1 MNETMQPT
9 DRSGGSRSP
18 LQQYLNEIGEVQLL
32 TPTEEAALSK
42 RIQGGDESAR
52 EHLIRANLRL
62 VVKIAREYENC
73 GVPLLD
79 LINEGNMGLM
89 KAADRFDP
97 EKGAKFSSY
106 GSYWIKQSMRK
117 ALADQS
123 KTVRVPIQM
132 VDRMYNL
139 RCAEE
144 KLAMELGR
152 EPSDEE
158 LAAATQLSS
167 LQIRRA
173 RQAKRDTSSLDAQL
187 GDDDSSTLGE
197 IISDDRVSHPAAN
210 LQMNQDL
217 GVLKALLPEL
227 PEREQKILRL
237 RFGIDRGE
245 EMTLE
250 EIGQE
255 FGLTRERIRQLQ
267 NQGLRTLKRLMVE
280 AGLQPEEEEIQ
291 DLSCPC

>member
-1 MNETMQPT
+1 MNDAIQTT
-9 DRSGGSRSP
+9 DRNGGSRSP

-42 RIQGGDESAR
+42 QIQEGDESAR

-106 GSYWIKQSMRK
+106 SSHWIKQSMRK
-117 ALADQS
+117 ALANQS
-123 KTVRVPIQM
+123 RTVRVPIQM
-132 VDRMYNL
+132 MDRMYNL
-139 RCAEE
+139 RRAEE
-144 KLAMELGR
+144 KLAAELGR
-152 EPSDEE
+152 EPTDEE
-158 LAAATQLSS
+158 LAATTELST

-173 RQAKRDTSSLDAQL
+173 RQAKTNTSSLDAQL
-187 GDDDSSTLGE
+187 GDDDSGTLGD
-197 IISDDRVSHPAAN
+197 IVGDDRIAHPAQN
-210 LQMNQDL
+210 LQMDQDL
-217 GVLKALLPEL
+217 RVLEELLPEL
-227 PEREQKILRL
+227 PEREQRVLRL
-237 RFGIDRGE
+237 RFGLDSGE

-250 EIGQE
+250 DIGRE

-267 NQGLRTLKRLMVE
+267 NQGLKRLKLLMIE
-280 AGLQPEEEEIQ
+280 AGLQPEEEGH